1 MLYGRII
8 GWGKAVPDKILTN
21 ADLEKMVDT
30 TDEWIVTR
38 SGIRERR
45 IAPEGVNTSTLSV
58 LAAQAALAQAGLIP
72 ADIDLI
78 LVASSSPDHLLP
90 AVSSEIQHQLG
101 ANCGAFTLVAGCT
114 GFVYSLVTAQQ
125 FIATGAYRTI
135 LVIGAEVISRNI
147 DWTDRN
153 TCVLFGDGAGAV
165 ILQASEEPT
174 GVMAFELGS
183 DGSGAEHLMMPL
195 GIAHP
200 ATHEAVDKKYQ
211 YIRMNG
217 REVFKFATR
226 TLARS
231 AAETIGR
238 SGLSIHDIDLMIP
251 HQANARIIELA
262 ARQMG
267 MPMEKVFVN
276 IDKYGN
282 TSAASI
288 PIALTEAIEQ
298 GRVKE
303 GDKLVLVGFGAGL
316 TWASAVVQFGLS
328 EKHAATGWL
337 AAPTRT
343 VTAAQNKLNV
353 AARTASMRASLM
365 LTPTL
370 HARVTQAAARGKQQR
385 SEEVEQV
392 VNEKSGDESLRSFS
406 PYRPAKNSLLTEY
419 TQSV

>member
-1 MLYGRII
+1 MLYGRIT

-30 TDEWIVTR
+30 SDEWIVTR

-183 DGSGAEHLMMPL
+183 DGSGAEHLMIPL
-195 GIAHP
+195 GIANP
-200 ATHEAVDKKYQ
+200 PTHDAVDKKYQ

-267 MPMEKVFVN
+267 LPMEKVFVN

-298 GRVKE
+298 GRVQE

-328 EKHAATGWL
+328 EKPVVTGWR

-343 VTAAQNKLNV
+343 VRAAQNKISV

-365 LTPTL
+365 LVPLYT
-370 HARVTQAAARGKQQR
+370 RVSRKQR
-385 SEEVEQV
+385 SEE
-392 VNEKSGDESLRSFS
+392 KSDG
-406 PYRPAKNSLLTEY
+406 NG
-419 TQSV
+419 QSK

>member
-58 LAAQAALAQAGLIP
+58 LAAQAALTQAGLIP

-183 DGSGAEHLMMPL
+183 DGEGAEHLMMPL

-211 YIRMNG
+211 FIRMNG

-267 MPMEKVFVN
+267 LPMEKVFVN

-328 EKHAATGWL
+328 EKHAGTGWL

-343 VTAAQNKLNV
+343 VKAAQNKIGV
-353 AARTASMRASLM
+353 AARTARMRASLM
-365 LTPTL
+365 LTPLYT
-370 HARVTQAAARGKQQR
+370 RVSRKQR
-385 SEEVEQV
+385 PEENNNGQ
-392 VNEKSGDESLRSFS
+392 
-406 PYRPAKNSLLTEY
+406 NSNG
-419 TQSV
+419 QKK

>member
-21 ADLEKMVDT
+21 FDLEKMVDT
-30 TDEWIVTR
+30 SDEWIVTR

-58 LAAQAALAQAGLIP
+58 EAGQAALEKAGLIA
-72 ADIDLI
+72 ADLDLI
-78 LVASSSPDHLLP
+78 IVASSSPDHLLP
-90 AVSSEIQHQLG
+90 AVSSEIQYQLG

-114 GFVYSLVTAQQ
+114 GFAYALVTAQQ
-125 FIATGAYRTI
+125 FIATGAYRNI
-135 LVIGAEVISRNI
+135 LVIGAEVISRNV

-165 ILQASEEPT
+165 IVQACEVPT
-174 GVMAFELGS
+174 GVLSFELGS

-211 YIRMNG
+211 FIRMNG

-262 ARQMG
+262 ARQLG

-288 PIALTEAIEQ
+288 PIALTEAIEE

-328 EKHAATGWL
+328 DRPAGRGWL

-343 VTAAQNKLNV
+343 VRAAQNKLGV
-353 AARTASMRASLM
+353 AARTAGMRANLM
-365 LTPTL
+365 LVPLYT
-370 HARVTQAAARGKQQR
+370 RVSRKQR
-385 SEEVEQV
+385 HEE
-392 VNEKSGDESLRSFS
+392 
-406 PYRPAKNSLLTEY
+406 KNG
-419 TQSV
+419 QQPK

>member
-8 GWGKAVPDKILTN
+8 GWGRAVPDKVVTN

-30 TDEWIVTR
+30 SDEWIVTR
-38 SGIRERR
+38 TGIRERR

-58 LAAQAALAQAGLIP
+58 QASKIALEKAGLIA
-72 ADIDLI
+72 ADLDLI
-78 LVASSSPDHLLP
+78 IVASSSPDHLLP

-114 GFVYSLVTAQQ
+114 GFVYALVTAQQ

-135 LVIGAEVISRNI
+135 LVIGAEVISRNV

-165 ILQASEEPT
+165 VVQACDQQT
-174 GVMAFELGS
+174 GVLASELGS
-183 DGSGAEHLMMPL
+183 DGAGAEHLMMPL

-200 ATHEAVDKKYQ
+200 ATHEAIDKKYQ

-262 ARQMG
+262 ARQLG
-267 MPMEKVFVN
+267 LPMEKVFLN
-276 IDKYGN
+276 IDRYGN

-288 PIALTEAIEQ
+288 PIALAEAIDA

-303 GDKLVLVGFGAGL
+303 GDRLVLVGFGAGL

-328 EKHAATGWL
+328 EKSIATGWL

-343 VTAAQNKLNV
+343 VKAAQNKLSV
-353 AARTASMRASLM
+353 AARTAGMRASLM
-365 LTPTL
+365 LVPLYT
-370 HARVTQAAARGKQQR
+370 RVSRKQR
-385 SEEVEQV
+385 HEE
-392 VNEKSGDESLRSFS
+392 
-406 PYRPAKNSLLTEY
+406 KNG
-419 TQSV
+419 QQPK

>member
-1 MLYGRII
+1 MFYGRLV

-21 ADLEKMVDT
+21 FDLEKMVDT
-30 TDEWIVTR
+30 SDEWIVTR

-58 LAAQAALAQAGLIP
+58 EASKAALEKAGLIA
-72 ADIDLI
+72 ADLDLI
-78 LVASSSPDHLLP
+78 IVASSSPDHLLP
-90 AVSSEIQHQLG
+90 AVSSEIQYQLG

-114 GFVYSLVTAQQ
+114 GFAYALVTAQQ

-135 LVIGAEVISRNI
+135 LIIGAEVISRNV

-165 ILQASEEPT
+165 VMQACEEPT
-174 GVMAFELGS
+174 GLLGFELGS
-183 DGSGAEHLMMPL
+183 DGAGAEHLMMPL

-211 YIRMNG
+211 FIRMNG

-267 MPMEKVFVN
+267 LPMEKVFVN
-276 IDKYGN
+276 IDRYGN

-288 PIALTEAIEQ
+288 PIALTEAIEE
-298 GRVKE
+298 GRVEE
-303 GDKLVLVGFGAGL
+303 GDRLVLVGFGAGL
-316 TWASAVVQFGLS
+316 TWASAVVQFGLA
-328 EKHAATGWL
+328 EKRVATGWL

-343 VTAAQNKLNV
+343 VRAAQNRLSV
-353 AARTASMRASLM
+353 AARTAGLRASLM
-365 LTPTL
+365 LVPLYT
-370 HARVTQAAARGKQQR
+370 RVSRKQRQ
-385 SEEVEQV
+385 EEKRNGQ
-392 VNEKSGDESLRSFS
+392 
-406 PYRPAKNSLLTEY
+406 
-419 TQSV
+419 

>member
-8 GWGKAVPDKILTN
+8 GWGKAVPDKIVTN

-30 TDEWIVTR
+30 SDEWIVTR
-38 SGIRERR
+38 TGIRERR

-58 LAAQAALAQAGLIP
+58 LAAQAALTQAGLIP

-78 LVASSSPDHLLP
+78 IVASSSPDHLLP

-165 ILQASEEPT
+165 VMQASEEPT
-174 GVMAFELGS
+174 GVLSFELGS

-200 ATHEAVDKKYQ
+200 ATHDAVDKKYQ

-262 ARQMG
+262 ARQLG
-267 MPMEKVFVN
+267 LPLEKVFVN

-316 TWASAVVQFGLS
+316 TWASAVVQFGLA
-328 EKHAATGWL
+328 EKPVMTGWR

-343 VTAAQNKLNV
+343 VRAAQNKISV
-353 AARTASMRASLM
+353 VARTASMRASLM
-365 LTPTL
+365 LVPLYT
-370 HARVTQAAARGKQQR
+370 RVSRKQR
-385 SEEVEQV
+385 SEE
-392 VNEKSGDESLRSFS
+392 KSNG
-406 PYRPAKNSLLTEY
+406 NG
-419 TQSV
+419 QSK

>member
-101 ANCGAFTLVAGCT
+101 ASCGAFTLVAGCT

-165 ILQASEEPT
+165 IMQASEEPT

-183 DGSGAEHLMMPL
+183 DGSGAEHLMIPL

-200 ATHEAVDKKYQ
+200 AWHAPADKKYPF
-211 YIRMNG
+211 IRMNG

-328 EKHAATGWL
+328 EKHAATGWF

-343 VTAAQNKLNV
+343 VRAAQNKIGV
-353 AARTASMRASLM
+353 AARTASMRAGLM
-365 LTPTL
+365 LTPLYT
-370 HARVTQAAARGKQQR
+370 RVSRKQR
-385 SEEVEQV
+385 PEE
-392 VNEKSGDESLRSFS
+392 
-406 PYRPAKNSLLTEY
+406 NSNGNG
-419 TQSV
+419 QSKQPE

>member
-38 SGIRERR
+38 SGIRERH

-174 GVMAFELGS
+174 GLMAFELGS

-211 YIRMNG
+211 FIRMNG

-262 ARQMG
+262 ARQLG

-288 PIALTEAIEQ
+288 PIALTEAIEE

-328 EKHAATGWL
+328 EKHAATGWR

-343 VTAAQNKLNV
+343 VRAAQNKIGV

-365 LTPTL
+365 LTPLYT
-370 HARVTQAAARGKQQR
+370 RVSRKQR
-385 SEEVEQV
+385 PEE
-392 VNEKSGDESLRSFS
+392 
-406 PYRPAKNSLLTEY
+406 NSNG
-419 TQSV
+419 QKK